1 MAVRGSM
8 HMDIRVI
15 KVADFKSEVKF
26 DLIGCLE
33 DAIASEAILRQ
44 FNLEACL
51 IRGLAY
57 MTSAKFSNFL
67 PPPLSANSRNLN
79 KVAYYVCF

>member
-51 IRGLAY
+51 ITLLH
-57 MTSAKFSNFL
+57 N
-67 PPPLSANSRNLN
+67 
-79 KVAYYVCF
+79 